1 MKRISQSITAGLGA
15 GVLLLVLALGGLAA
29 AQDGVI
35 GYWPFDGNGADLSGG
50 GRSLTL
56 FGGVGFAPGL
66 FGQALDLHNNG
77 SQFAA
82 RQIDDAIYD
91 FGANDFT
98 VQVWVNFNNTF
109 REQTLIEKF
118 SSAAGPGWTLTKLD
132 GNALHFFARPAI
144 VLTSASLSI
153 SSSMWHHILVRR
165 EDTTFQIFYDGS
177 EVVQGSSTEAISDTG
192 MPLLVG
198 KRNQFDG
205 RNFAVDGRID
215 EVAIWSR
222 ALSDAEIAFLFN
234 DGSGNPVT
242 LDTDGDGILDGDDNC
257 PNTPNPDQAD
267 FDADDAG
274 DACDD
279 DDDDDGVVDDADNCP
294 LFPNADQADV
304 DGDGVGDACDT
315 DADGDQVIDGAD
327 SCPSTPAGAVVNA
340 SGCAIAQLCPCENA
354 WKNHG
359 AYVSCV
365 AHAAED
371 FVAAGL
377 ITEAEKDDIVE
388 EAAQS
393 TCGSKP

>member
-1 MKRISQSITAGLGA
+1 MKRVNQRITTGLGA
-15 GVLLLVLALGGLAA
+15 GVFLLVLALGGLAA
-29 AQDGVI
+29 AQDGVR
-35 GYWPFDGNGADLSGG
+35 GYWPFDGSGADLSGG
-50 GRSLTL
+50 GRDLTL
-56 FGGVGFAPGL
+56 FGGVGFASGL

-82 RQIDDAIYD
+82 RPIDDAIYD

-118 SSAAGPGWTLTKLD
+118 SGAAGPDWTLTKLD
-132 GNALHFFARPAI
+132 GNALHFFALPAI
-144 VLTSASLSI
+144 VLTSAPLSI
-153 SSSMWHHILVRR
+153 SSGMWHHIVVRR
-165 EDTTFQIFYDGS
+165 EGTTLQVFYDGS
-177 EVVQGSSTEAISDTG
+177 AVAQGSSTGAISDTG

-198 KRNQFDG
+198 KRNQLDG

-222 ALSDAEIAFLFN
+222 ALSEAEIARIFN
-234 DGSGNPVT
+234 DRRPVSI
-242 LDTDGDGILDGDDNC
+242 DTDGDGILDADDNC
-257 PNTPNPDQAD
+257 PDTSNPDQAD
-267 FDADDAG
+267 FDGDGDG
-274 DACDD
+274 DACGDD
-279 DDDDDGVVDDADNCP
+279 DDNDGVLDDADNCP
-294 LFPNADQADV
+294 LSPNVGQTDS
-304 DGDGVGDACDT
+304 DGDGVGDACD
-315 DADGDQVIDGAD
+315 ADDDNDRVIDGAD
-327 SCPSTPAGAVVNA
+327 SCPDTLDGEVVNA

-371 FVAAGL
+371 FVADGL
-377 ITEAEKDDIVE
+377 ITEAEKDAIVA

-393 TCGSKP
+393 TCGEKD